1 MVPAE
6 GNVSQHPYYP
16 IGVALSGGAFIPNE
30 WSVLSLV
37 HTFAAGL
44 TALLLVTFLV
54 AKRARPYL
62 SGEDQALVLWFILTG
77 SIHVFFEG
85 YFVLHHHRMAGVQSF
100 FGQLWKEYALSDSRY
115 MTSDPLVLCME
126 TCTVITWGPLS
137 LLTALLIVRDSS
149 YRHPIQALVSTGH
162 VYGDTLYFAT
172 TVFDEFYSG
181 KVYYRPE
188 PFYFWIYFV
197 LMNAVWLVIPG
208 YCLYSSIKATATAFT
223 ASKVDAVERRKKK
236 L

>member
-1 MVPAE
+1 
-6 GNVSQHPYYP
+6 
-16 IGVALSGGAFIPNE
+16 
-30 WSVLSLV
+30 
-37 HTFAAGL
+37 
-44 TALLLVTFLV
+44 
-54 AKRARPYL
+54 
-62 SGEDQALVLWFILTG
+62 
-77 SIHVFFEG
+77 
-85 YFVLHHHRMAGVQSF
+85 MAGVQSF

-126 TCTVITWGPLS
+126 TCTVVCVLATSLFRRFNAIYLTSPAGSGQNGTDVRQITWGPLS

-208 YCLYSSIKATATAFT
+208 CKIALSSALSRVVSLFFIDCLYSSIKATAAAFT
-223 ASKVDAVERRKKK
+223 ASKVDAVERTKKK
-236 L
+236 V

>member
-1 MVPAE
+1 MVCVLATSLFRRFNAIYLTSPA
-6 GNVSQHPYYP
+6 G
-16 IGVALSGGAFIPNE
+16 SGQNGTD
-30 WSVLSLV
+30 VC
-37 HTFAAGL
+37 
-44 TALLLVTFLV
+44 
-54 AKRARPYL
+54 
-62 SGEDQALVLWFILTG
+62 Q
-77 SIHVFFEG
+77 
-85 YFVLHHHRMAGVQSF
+85 
-100 FGQLWKEYALSDSRY
+100 
-115 MTSDPLVLCME
+115 
-126 TCTVITWGPLS
+126 ITWGPLS

-208 YCLYSSIKATATAFT
+208 CKIALSSALSRVVSLFFIDCLYSSIKATATAFT
-223 ASKVDAVERRKKK
+223 ASKVDAVERTKKK
-236 L
+236 V

>member
-1 MVPAE
+1 
-6 GNVSQHPYYP
+6 
-16 IGVALSGGAFIPNE
+16 
-30 WSVLSLV
+30 
-37 HTFAAGL
+37 
-44 TALLLVTFLV
+44 
-54 AKRARPYL
+54 
-62 SGEDQALVLWFILTG
+62 
-77 SIHVFFEG
+77 
-85 YFVLHHHRMAGVQSF
+85 MAGVQSF

-126 TCTVITWGPLS
+126 TCTVVCVLATSLFRRFNAIYLTSPAGSGQNGTDVCQITWGPLS

-208 YCLYSSIKATATAFT
+208 CKIALSSALSRVVSLFFIDCLYSSIKATAAAFT
-223 ASKVDAVERRKKK
+223 ASKVDAVVRTKKK
-236 L
+236 V

>member
-1 MVPAE
+1 
-6 GNVSQHPYYP
+6 
-16 IGVALSGGAFIPNE
+16 
-30 WSVLSLV
+30 
-37 HTFAAGL
+37 
-44 TALLLVTFLV
+44 
-54 AKRARPYL
+54 
-62 SGEDQALVLWFILTG
+62 
-77 SIHVFFEG
+77 
-85 YFVLHHHRMAGVQSF
+85 MAGVQSF

-126 TCTVITWGPLS
+126 TCTVVCVLATSLFRRFNAIYLTSPAGSGQNGTDVCQITWGPLS

-208 YCLYSSIKATATAFT
+208 CKIALSSALSRVVSLFFIDCLYSSIKATAAAFT
-223 ASKVDAVERRKKK
+223 ASKVDAVERTKKK
-236 L
+236 V